1 MLCDERSSVFS
12 PLQQQRRAMFNRPA
26 GSRRVQT
33 SSCNVQGTHIFV
45 LRTSRGSAGDETR
58 LVPVYATVYWM
69 LVCTY
74 LYMMSGIELTTNRKR
89 ALTHT
94 YIERID
100 RYMPAT
106 RYNYPC
112 QYIKIILLP

>member
-12 PLQQQRRAMFNRPA
+12 PLQQQRRAKFNRPA

-33 SSCNVQGTHIFV
+33 SSCNVQSTHIFV

-58 LVPVYATVYWM
+58 LVLVYATVYWM

-74 LYMMSGIELTTNRKR
+74 LYMMSSIELTAYRKR
-89 ALTHT
+89 AITHT
-94 YIERID
+94 YIKRIY

-106 RYNYPC
+106 RYNYPS
-112 QYIKIILLP
+112 QYITIILLP